1 MKRSLSLALVLVLV
15 SAVFVFAQDSQ
26 SEFFRSSFESA
37 EFEVKQ
43 ELVNRAVRNPT
54 EELGPFFQDV
64 LRFVVDNA
72 ALLPSDVKLQNMA
85 RTAIVAVV
93 QVNYGPAAR
102 AVWDVFEVYTETT
115 SRVQILDAMELLGQ
129 DNNDVVTLVN
139 RWLNNRNVFRRG
151 GGRPDL
157 QVVQSA
163 VETLGA
169 LGDSR
174 SFNVLVDARI
184 VQYSS
189 AISEAA
195 EIAMDSLESPVA
207 ELITDAI
214 ENSEIPRKRELFDLA
229 LDLDILAAEQKR
241 HVALAVVDDAL
252 FATPSSFG
260 DESTL
265 RRLRVDAAATLLEN
279 ETAETTPILVDH
291 FNRTYLEYDRG
302 LVVKGALLEAI
313 ELLGGTGTEAAANR
327 LGRYLQLLNS
337 YTENDRPYDTQIM
350 LAVLDN
356 LRELGYRSVYNT
368 VFYVTLLE
376 YPSRVLDAANETLEA
391 LNR

>member
-1 MKRSLSLALVLVLV
+1 MKRSLALVLVLV
-15 SAVFVFAQDSQ
+15 LLPAVIGFAQEDP
-26 SEFFRSSFESA
+26 SEFFRSNFESA

-43 ELVNRAVRNPT
+43 ELVNRAARNPT

-72 ALLPSDVKLQNMA
+72 ALLPTDVELQEMA
-85 RTAIVAVV
+85 RTSIVALV

-115 SRVQILDAMELLGQ
+115 SRVQILDAVEILGQ
-129 DNNDVVTLVN
+129 DNDDVVRLIN

-157 QVVQSA
+157 QVVQAA
-163 VETLGA
+163 VETLGS
-169 LGDSR
+169 LGDDR

-189 AISEAA
+189 AISQAA
-195 EIAMDSLESPVA
+195 EAAMDSLESPVV
-207 ELITDAI
+207 ELLIGAI
-214 ENSEIPRKRELFDLA
+214 ENSEIPRKRELFDLSRG
-229 LDLDILAAEQKR
+229 LDILTDEQR
-241 HVALAVVDDAL
+241 RQIAVAVVDDAL

-265 RRLRVDAAATLLEN
+265 RRLRVDAAATLLDN
-279 ETAETTPILVDH
+279 ETAEMTPTLVDH

-302 LVVKGALLEAI
+302 LVVKGALLEAT
-313 ELLGGTGTEAAANR
+313 ELLGGTGTQAAANR

-376 YPSRVLDAANETLEA
+376 YPSRVLDAAQETLDA
-391 LNR
+391 LDR